1 MEDNS
6 SIKVKSLRDAFS
18 KVKQDINVLKGEIT
32 SLKKEEIKNIN
43 ATKRIALIT
52 GIGGQDGSYLAEF
65 LLEKGYLVR
74 GIVRR
79 SSYPNTK
86 RIDHI
91 LRKYR
96 DDFSPE
102 CPFLLKYGDLT
113 DASSIRNIIEQVKP
127 DEIYN
132 LAAQS
137 HVGISFENG
146 ESTLM
151 INAVGVY
158 KILDTLKKMNYKGK
172 YYQASSSEMFGSSPP
187 PQNEKTP
194 FNPKSPYGISKV
206 TGFYLTKLY
215 REAYGLFACNGI
227 LFNHESP
234 RRGLNF
240 VTKKITREIAE
251 ILVGERD
258 KIILGNLDA
267 KRDWGFSKEYV
278 QAMWAILQQDT
289 PDDFVIST
297 GETHTV
303 REFLEECFS
312 LVKLDKDRFFE
323 SNDRYKRPAEV
334 PALLGDSTKA
344 KNILGWNPKI
354 KFKEI
359 AKIMLISDLKEKFE
373 QKGIVPLDLKNK
385 NTDDF
390 YLKKAGELSR
400 RL

>member
-1 MEDNS
+1 M
-6 SIKVKSLRDAFS
+6 IFGKKV
-18 KVKQDINVLKGEIT
+18 
-32 SLKKEEIKNIN
+32 
-43 ATKRIALIT
+43 ALIT

-86 RIDHI
+86 RIDH
-91 LRKYR
+91 LLERYKN
-96 DDFSPE
+96 DFTQD
-102 CPFLLKYGDLT
+102 CPFILKYGDMT
-113 DASSIRNIIEQVKP
+113 DASSIRNIIEQVQP

-151 INAVGVY
+151 INALGVY

-172 YYQASSSEMFGSSPP
+172 FYQASSSEMFGSSPP
-187 PQNEKTP
+187 PQSENTLFSP
-194 FNPKSPYGISKV
+194 QSPYGVSKV
-206 TGFYLTKLY
+206 AAFYLTKIY
-215 REAYGLFACNGI
+215 REAHGIFACNGI

-240 VTKKITREIAE
+240 VTRKITREIAQL
-251 ILVGERD
+251 IVGERD

-278 QAMWAILQQDT
+278 QAMWAILQQER

-312 LVKLDKDRFFE
+312 LIEADKNKFIE
-323 SNDRYKRPAEV
+323 ISDRYKRPAEV

-344 KNILGWNPKI
+344 RNILGWNPKI
-354 KFKEI
+354 KFKEL
-359 AKIMLISDLKEKFE
+359 AKMMLVSDLKEKFE
-373 QKGIVPLDLKNK
+373 EKGIIPVDLENK
-385 NTDDF
+385 YPDEF
-390 YLKKAGELSR
+390 YLEKAKELLKR
-400 RL
+400 I